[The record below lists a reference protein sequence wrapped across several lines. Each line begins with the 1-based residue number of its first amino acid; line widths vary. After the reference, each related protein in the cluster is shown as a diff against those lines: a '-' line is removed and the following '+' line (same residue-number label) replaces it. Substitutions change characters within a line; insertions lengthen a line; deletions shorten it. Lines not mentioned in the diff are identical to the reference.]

1 MGSKNMKR
9 LISMLLSI
17 VLFIGMIPLQAY
29 SLEVRSGAVI
39 KGLPNS
45 LQTSWVNPLYN
56 IPFDSS
62 DTSDSLPF
70 SSTRALTYYSSPKTA
85 AKVVKASMLK
95 RQESIVF
102 GYLIP
107 VKTFNQ
113 NGLGDICADI
123 FDVVCK
129 HTGVPEEGDYI
140 RWSCYGWSAS
150 AYSTGKSSD
159 GAYYKTTITFSPR
172 YLSNASHEK
181 QVTKKVSS
189 LLNTLSPSGSD
200 YKKLLTVYNWMCA
213 NIRYD
218 YDNLND
224 NTYYLKHS
232 AYAAIV
238 QKKAVCQGYA
248 LLLYRLALKMG
259 IDCRIIVGLG
269 NGGNHAWNIVKLGS
283 KYYNLDST
291 WDASYKQAGYSYNFF
306 LKSNK
311 NFGDHVRAR
320 EYTTSSFKK
329 AYPMGSTDYKNSSVT
344 KLKAPTVKVSN
355 VASTGKIRLKWN
367 SISGATKYKIY
378 RATSKTGTYKLI
390 KTTTGTSYTDTTA
403 TAGKTYYY
411 KIKAIHKNSS
421 ANSNYSKV
429 VSRICKLARPSV
441 RIVLSK
447 GDPKISW
454 GKISGAQK
462 YYIYRATSKNGS
474 YKLIKSTTKL
484 CYTDTSARAGKYYY
498 YKVRAVRTN
507 SAGNSVCSSVK
518 YIKAK

>member
-1 MGSKNMKR
+1 MGSKNVKR
-9 LISMLLSI
+9 LISMLLCI

-29 SLEVRSGAVI
+29 SLETGSRSVI

-45 LQTSWVNPLYN
+45 IQTSWVNPLYN
-56 IPFDSS
+56 IPLDSS

-70 SSTRALTYYSSPKTA
+70 SSTRSLTYYSSPKYA
-85 AKVVKASMLK
+85 AKAVKAAMLK

-107 VKTFNQ
+107 VKKFNQ
-113 NGLGDICADI
+113 NGLGDICEAVFDI
-123 FDVVCK
+123 VCE

-150 AYSTGKSSD
+150 AYSTSMSSD
-159 GAYYKTTITFSPR
+159 RAYYKTTITFTPR
-172 YLSNASHEK
+172 YLSNASHEQ
-181 QVTKKVSS
+181 QVTKKVAS
-189 LLNTLSPSGSD
+189 LLKTLSPSGSD
-200 YKKLLTVYNWMCA
+200 YQKLLTVYNWMCA

-218 YDNLND
+218 YDNLN
-224 NTYYLKHS
+224 NSTYYLKHS

-269 NGGNHAWNIVKLGS
+269 NGGNHAWNIVKLGT

-311 NFGDHVRAR
+311 NFGDHLRAR
-320 EYTTSSFKK
+320 EYTTSSFNK
-329 AYPMGSTDYKNSSVT
+329 AYPMSTTDYKYSSVT
-344 KLKAPTVKVSN
+344 KLKAPTVKASN
-355 VASTGKIRLKWN
+355 VASTGKIYLKWGAV
-367 SISGATKYKIY
+367 SGASKYEIY
-378 RATSKTGTYKLI
+378 RSTTKNGTYKRI
-390 KTTTGTSYTDTTA
+390 KTTTATSYTDTSA
-403 TAGKTYYY
+403 SVGKTYYY

-421 ANSNYSKV
+421 ANSDYSKV
-429 VSRICKLARPSV
+429 VGRICILARPNV

-462 YYIYRATSKNGS
+462 YYIYRATSKNGT
-474 YKLIKSTTKL
+474 YKLIKTTTKL

-507 SAGNSVCSSVK
+507 SAANSVCSAMK